1 MISCDIHQLLCK
13 FLELKYSDFS
23 ELHQCV
29 LPIFGI
35 DYARLS
41 NAVIRPV
48 SGCSYPESSP
58 DLYDRT

>member
-1 MISCDIHQLLCK
+1 M
-13 FLELKYSDFS
+13 KYSDSS
-23 ELHQCV
+23 ELYQCV